1 MATFNISAILTTAHA
16 IAKKHQQGAKLHYT
30 WAKGMSY
37 RQLLKM
43 ALSEAWA
50 AAKKAAQP
58 VEQFFIQLSY
68 SDVKLRDAVKRMGGK
83 WDADRKVW
91 VLSCKR
97 HELPV
102 TASCL
107 VNLTTSTNSNAGYN
121 GTYRTPAKP
130 TYSPLHGINGIR
142 YGAEYDGIE

>member
-16 IAKKHQQGAKLHYT
+16 TAKKHQQGATLHYL
-30 WAKGMSY
+30 WAKGMTY
-37 RQLLKM
+37 RQLFKM

-50 AAKKAAQP
+50 AAKKASQP

-97 HELPV
+97 YQLPV
-102 TASCL
+102 TTEAL
-107 VNLTTSTNSNAGYN
+107 VNKPVAKVANTNAGFAAINRRDYSNAN
-121 GTYRTPAKP
+121 
-130 TYSPLHGINGIR
+130 R
-142 YGAEYDGIE
+142 YGYDAIEM